1 MYATVQKL
9 FQWGLV
15 GSLFIGLSVGQGHD
29 AYAAAQPSPVE
40 QSDASVMA
48 DWGSIPTPSPTERVD
63 DPDKPPLVDGSTPL
77 VPTVIDQR
85 ESQARAA
92 AVAAPTITLWYGD
105 SQTFGHIGAPQT
117 QVNLLGNI
125 AVPVGTTVT
134 DLRFSLNDGDEH
146 LLNIGPD
153 QRRLAELGDFNIEIE
168 STELISGL
176 NTVMITG
183 TDSLGDVAVKTVTV
197 TYETGQTWP
206 VNYTIDWSTVTNLQD
221 VAQVVDGLWAVQD
234 DVLRPLTLHYD
245 RLIAIGDVSWSD
257 YEVTV
262 PLTIHSIDTSGFSG
276 PSNGAGIGIIARWK
290 GHFAIDD
297 TEQPHTGWR
306 RLGALGWYRWA
317 PNNTVGMEMRAN
329 TSIIS
334 SNSTK
339 QLEFGVPYIMKMS
352 VQSADSGPSFYRF
365 KVWQADF
372 PEPALWDL
380 QGVGKV
386 GELSIGSLLLVAHH
400 VDASFGNVTVT
411 PLTEITPKLQV
422 DASTGGKV
430 TVQPLQD
437 EYAYGQLVRLD
448 AISDPGFAFQGWGG
462 DISGALSTLNLDIT
476 QDLSVS
482 AIFDRAQTD
491 PITSTVPSD
500 DFNSCTLGTGWELTA
515 PDPESGLEMTGTQ
528 LLIRVPAGTEH
539 NVWVNNNLAPRVLQ
553 PIDDTDFEIEVKF
566 ESTLNQR
573 YQVQGIIIEQDD
585 KNFLRFDF
593 HRFDQTTTR
602 AFSASFRET
611 PSGGMQVTN
620 TIVAVVTPPGT
631 DSYIRVRRVGN
642 IFTHYYSFDGE
653 NWTANGNFAYNM
665 TATKAG
671 VFAGNAGSN
680 PEFTAIVDYFF
691 NTSDPVDPEDGKPTT
706 VAVNIE
712 PTGQGNVGSVA
723 VTPEKTIYTCADEV
737 TVTAQPASGWKL
749 DSWSG
754 TVSGSASSATFAYT
768 PGASV
773 TATFVR
779 DQERI
784 FLPLVSK

>member
-1 MYATVQKL
+1 MYAIVEKL
-9 FQWGLV
+9 FRWGLV
-15 GSLFIGLSVGQGHD
+15 GSLLIGLAVGHGRD
-29 AYAAAQPSPVE
+29 AHAAAQPSPAN

-48 DWGSIPTPSPTERVD
+48 DWGSMPTPSPADRVD
-63 DPDKPPLVDGSTPL
+63 DPNKPPLVDGSTPL
-77 VPTVIDQR
+77 VPTVVDQR
-85 ESQARAA
+85 SSQVRAA

-117 QVNLLGNI
+117 QINLLGNI
-125 AVPVGTTVT
+125 AVPVGATVT
-134 DLRFSLNDGDEH
+134 DLRFSLNDGDEYP
-146 LLNIGPD
+146 LNIGPD

-168 STELISGL
+168 TTELISGL

-183 TDSLGDVAVKTVTV
+183 TDSVGDVAVKTVTV

-206 VNYTIDWSTVTNLQD
+206 ENYTIDWATVTNLQD
-221 VAQVVDGLWAVQD
+221 VAQVVDGQWAVQGG
-234 DVLRPLTLHYD
+234 VLRPLTLHYD
-245 RLIAIGDVSWSD
+245 RLVAIGDMSWTD

-262 PLTIHSIDTSGFSG
+262 PLTIHSIDTSGFTG
-276 PSNGAGIGIIARWK
+276 PSNGAGIGIIARWQ

-317 PNNTVGMEMRAN
+317 PNNTVGMELRSN
-329 TSIIS
+329 TNIIS
-334 SNSTK
+334 SNSNK

-352 VQSADSGPSFYRF
+352 VQSANDGPSFYRF

-372 PEPALWDL
+372 PEPALWDV
-380 QGVGKV
+380 QGVGRA
-386 GELSIGSLLLVAHH
+386 GELSAGSLLLVAHH

-411 PLTEITPKLQV
+411 PLTEIAPKLQV

-430 TVQPLQD
+430 TVQPQQD
-437 EYAYGQLVRLD
+437 EYAYGQRVRLD

-462 DISGALSTLNLDIT
+462 DISGALSTLTLDIT

-491 PITSTVPSD
+491 PISSTVPSD
-500 DFNSCTLGTGWELTA
+500 DFNSCVLGAGWELTA
-515 PDPESGLEMTGTQ
+515 PDPESGLETTGTQ

-553 PIDDTDFEIEVKF
+553 PIEDTDFEIEVKF

-573 YQVQGIIIEQDD
+573 YQVQGIIIEQDT

-620 TIVAVVTPPGT
+620 TIVSPVSPPGT

-712 PTGQGNVGSVA
+712 PANQGNVGSVT
-723 VTPEKTIYTCADEV
+723 VTPEKTIYTCEDEV

-754 TVSGSASSATFAYT
+754 SVTGSASSATFAYT

-784 FLPLVSK
+784 FLPLVAK